1 MTHIKGI
8 GKKIFTSLRIYNFRL
23 YFFSQA
29 ISLSGTWIQVIG
41 QSWLVLK
48 ITGSG
53 TALGLVTAMQFL
65 PMLIFGAYGGV
76 IADRFNKR
84 KVLYVT
90 QSISVVLSVILAV
103 LVLTGT
109 VRLWMI
115 ELLALALGFINA
127 VDSPTR
133 QTFISEMVGRDHLN
147 NAVSVNSLQVNLAR
161 VIGPAIAG
169 VLIATIGI
177 GACFVVNALSF
188 IPVIIALL
196 LMREQEL
203 HPAER
208 ITAIRGQVMEGLR
221 YVARTPVLR
230 DTLIMMGI
238 VGTLAYELTV
248 VIPLFAQFTLHGGA
262 GTYAT
267 LNVAIGIG
275 SMLGALYTAQRKVV
289 TRQMIY
295 TSALMFGAS
304 MFLTALMPTLVTA
317 FAALLVLGF
326 FSINYLSQS
335 NSILQ
340 IESTPEMRGRVM
352 ALWAVAFLGSTPVG
366 GPIIGWISQVFGP
379 RYGLVVGGVACV
391 FAGVYGYQ
399 KYKQSNT
406 SSTVSVASPSQE

>member
-1 MTHIKGI
+1 
-8 GKKIFTSLRIYNFRL
+8 
-23 YFFSQA
+23 
-29 ISLSGTWIQVIG
+29 
-41 QSWLVLK
+41 
-48 ITGSG
+48 
-53 TALGLVTAMQFL
+53 
-65 PMLIFGAYGGV
+65 
-76 IADRFNKR
+76 
-84 KVLYVT
+84 
-90 QSISVVLSVILAV
+90 
-103 LVLTGT
+103 
-109 VRLWMI
+109 MI